1 MSLDVGELGC
11 ACPTLEAGYNCACE
25 VRNMTLFIASVAI
38 VLLISA
44 LCSLTEAALYSV
56 RLPYVRRLVEGGS
69 PAGLVLKKFK
79 ENMERPIAAI
89 LILNTAANTA
99 GAAVA
104 GAQANHLFGE
114 NVLIAFS
121 VCFTLAVLFFSEII
135 PKMVGVVHSRPV
147 ARNLALPLNA
157 LVTLLHPVI
166 RLVERVSKLLR
177 PKGPVI
183 AAPEDEVRQLAML
196 SAEEGSILQLEAD
209 LVKNA
214 LALDKI
220 TAREIMT
227 PRPVVEKLSEAT
239 TVGEAS
245 HAFDEWIF
253 SRIPV
258 YAADDPE
265 KWIGVVLSRDI
276 LAALARD
283 DFSARLGSLARTLD
297 FVSDQ
302 TPGHILLRK
311 FIKSRRHLFAVVDE
325 YGSVVGIVTLE
336 DILESVI
343 GQEIMDEV
351 DVTADLQDLAKQRRR
366 RELRSKPDETPPKG
380 AR

>member
-1 MSLDVGELGC
+1 
-11 ACPTLEAGYNCACE
+11 
-25 VRNMTLFIASVAI
+25 MTLFAVSVAT
-38 VLLISA
+38 VLLVSA
-44 LCSLTEAALYSV
+44 MCSLSEASLYSV
-56 RLPYVRRLVEGGS
+56 RLPYIRRLVE
-69 PAGLVLKKFK
+69 AGNRSGIVLKKFK

-104 GAQANHLFGE
+104 GAQANRLFGE
-114 NVLIAFS
+114 GVLIAFS
-121 VCFTLAVLFFSEII
+121 VTFTFAVLFFSEII
-135 PKMVGVVHSRPV
+135 PKMLGVVYARTV
-147 ARNLALPLNA
+147 AQYFAVPLNA
-157 LVTLLHPVI
+157 VVTLLHPVI
-166 RLVERVSKLLR
+166 RVVESVSKQLK

-183 AAPEDEVRQLAML
+183 AAPEDEVHQLAML

-209 LVKNA
+209 LVKNV
-214 LALDKI
+214 LALDEI

-227 PRPVVEKLSEAT
+227 PRPVVEKLSENT
-239 TVGEAS
+239 TAQEA
-245 HAFDEWIF
+245 ARAVPEWIF
-253 SRIPV
+253 SRIPI
-258 YAADDPE
+258 YAENDPE
-265 KWIGVVLSRDI
+265 QWTGVVLSRDI

-283 DFSARLGSLARTLD
+283 DFDASLASLARPLD

-311 FIKSRRHLFAVVDE
+311 FLKTRRHLFAVADE
-325 YGSVVGIVTLE
+325 FGSVVGIVSLE

-366 RELRSKPDETPPKG
+366 RHLREGDREPEPPTS
-380 AR
+380 R